1 MPDVRDLGLILDSG
15 VPLVVI
21 ETHEE
26 QRVLEL
32 VTRLAIAR
40 DCKLMSYKII
50 IYKTG
55 IESQSEILRNRRF
68 PPEMPPL

>member
-40 DCKLMSYKII
+40 DWTMFSWSA
-50 IYKTG
+50 TAG
-55 IESQSEILRNRRF
+55 LRRE
-68 PPEMPPL
+68 P